1 MKLFIIGKTTRTLKL
16 VWNLL
21 SGISL
26 YDWALHLSL
35 NFRLSKMSWNEK
47 PSWLRSQ
54 NSEKPRIF
62 QVTGANQ
69 NARKLLFTDWVN
81 TKSWYTYLL
90 SFNRSL
96 LISKAISPFWT
107 SSNFMAAVSN
117 ISTSIISNTAGFPY
131 LQQRKTICVRSEQLE
146 KHSGICLNKVPSELF
161 ELSLCICGSAR

>member
-1 MKLFIIGKTTRTLKL
+1 
-16 VWNLL
+16 
-21 SGISL
+21 
-26 YDWALHLSL
+26 
-35 NFRLSKMSWNEK
+35 MSWHEK

-146 KHSGICLNKVPSELF
+146 KQWNMSKQGTLGALWAVTLYMWFGSVGFSNIVGVNTGIPNS
-161 ELSLCICGSAR
+161 LSQRLLKIITSCNVASVMN